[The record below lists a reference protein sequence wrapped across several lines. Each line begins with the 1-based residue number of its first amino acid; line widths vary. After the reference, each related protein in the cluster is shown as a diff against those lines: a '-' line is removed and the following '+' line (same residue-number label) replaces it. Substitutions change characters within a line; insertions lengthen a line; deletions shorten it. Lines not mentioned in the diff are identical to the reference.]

1 MVAKSDVSNTWGRR
15 ALALAPYLI
24 VVAGWILL
32 FPGIFSED
40 SLAAISMVRSGTV
53 AIDWTAIWIYLV
65 WVLTLGGVAPGLAT
79 LLLGLM
85 LVGSID
91 FWMRSTFVRP
101 WRPWLFLLIAAT
113 PTVWALGVTL
123 WHDISMTAGLFLL
136 VGLAT
141 RVTQGRPLSPAMTWT
156 VLFVG
161 ALLTATRI
169 NGPVTLV
176 VAGVLLLLV
185 SSRRRQLWVGV
196 VSAAVASGVILV
208 GANATADETSF
219 AKPGIET
226 AGLITDIGCAIQRDG
241 IQLTDEQ
248 SREIASYGLGS
259 DWTTGEICR
268 WTDRLYYLGTFDG
281 QKVTSDRLAVASLWW
296 SVLQDHPAELVSAR
310 MLRLNS
316 QLPLPLTGVPVAL
329 PFIQSIITPNDL
341 GIEWANPNV
350 SELARIPLR
359 AWNAVRIVVANPG
372 LWLTIMLVV
381 LAVFWRRDR
390 ELLLPTVL
398 TALSLQVLIFV
409 FSPFSETRYG
419 LFTVIAG
426 YAILGFAVLSA
437 IERRR
442 ATRAVPVES
451 GRGQGSL
458 PPA

>member
-1 MVAKSDVSNTWGRR
+1 MVARSRVSSTWGWR
-15 ALALAPYLI
+15 ALAVAPYLI
-24 VVAGWILL
+24 LVVGWLLL

-40 SLAAISMVRSGTV
+40 SLAAISMVRTGNV

-65 WVLTLGGVAPGLAT
+65 WVLSLGGTAPGLAT

-91 FWMRSTFVRP
+91 FWMRSTFTRP
-101 WRPWLFLLIAAT
+101 WRPWLFLVIAAT
-113 PTVWALGVTL
+113 PTVWALGITL
-123 WHDISMTAGLFLL
+123 WHDITMTAGLFLL

-141 RVTQGRPLSPAMTWT
+141 RVTQDRPLKPALTWAT
-156 VLFVG
+156 LIAG

-185 SSRRRQLWVGV
+185 SSHRRQLWVGI
-196 VSAAVASGVILV
+196 VSAAVASGAILLW
-208 GANATADETSF
+208 ANATADVTSLG
-219 AKPGIET
+219 KPGIET

-241 IQLTDEQ
+241 IQLTEQ
-248 SREIASYGLGS
+248 QAREIASYGLGTG
-259 DWTTGEICR
+259 WTTGEICR

-281 QKVTSDRLAVASLWW
+281 PKVAADRLAVVSLWW
-296 SVLQDHPAELVSAR
+296 SVMQDHPGELVSAR

-316 QLPLPLTGVPVAL
+316 QLPFPLTGVPVAL

-341 GIEWANPNV
+341 GIEWANPSV

-372 LWLTIMLVV
+372 LWLTVMLVV

-426 YAILGFAVLSA
+426 YAILGFAILTA
-437 IERRR
+437 LQRRR
-442 ATRAVPVES
+442 AKSE
-451 GRGQGSL
+451 
-458 PPA
+458 PAPSQSPSQ

>member
-1 MVAKSDVSNTWGRR
+1 MVAKSQGSSVWGRR
-15 ALALAPYLI
+15 ALAVAPYLFL
-24 VVAGWILL
+24 VFGWLLL

-40 SLAAISMVRSGTV
+40 SLAAINMIRTGSV

-65 WVLTLGGVAPGLAT
+65 WVLSLGGTAPGLAT

-91 FWMRSTFVRP
+91 FWMRSTLTRP
-101 WRPWLFLLIAAT
+101 WRPWLFFVIAAT

-141 RVTQGRPLSPAMTWT
+141 RVTQGRPLSPALTW
-156 VLFVG
+156 LILIVG

-176 VAGVLLLLV
+176 VAGILLLLV
-185 SSRRRQLWVGV
+185 SSHRRQLWVGV
-196 VSAAVASGVILV
+196 ISAVVASGVILL
-208 GANATADETSF
+208 GCNATADVRSLAT
-219 AKPGIET
+219 PGMET
-226 AGLITDIGCAIQRDG
+226 ASLITDIGCAIQRDG
-241 IQLTDEQ
+241 IELSDEQ
-248 SREIASYGLGS
+248 SQQIASYGLGPE
-259 DWTTGEICR
+259 WTASAVCQ
-268 WTDRLYYLGTFDG
+268 WTNALYGLGTFDG
-281 QKVTSDRLAVASLWW
+281 QRVVGDRLAVVALWS
-296 SVLQDHPAELVSAR
+296 SVLQDHPSEMVSAR
-310 MLRLNS
+310 MWRLNS
-316 QLPLPLTGVPVAL
+316 QLPLPLTGIPRPL

-341 GIEWANPNV
+341 GIEWANPSV

-359 AWNAVRIVVANPG
+359 AWNAVRIIVANPG

-426 YAILGFAVLSA
+426 YALLGFAIMTALQ
-437 IERRR
+437 RRR
-442 ATRAVPVES
+442 EKS
-451 GRGQGSL
+451 E
-458 PPA
+458 PAPSQSPSQ

>member
-1 MVAKSDVSNTWGRR
+1 MVAKSQGSSVWGWR
-15 ALALAPYLI
+15 ALGVAPYLI
-24 VVAGWILL
+24 LVVGWLLL

-40 SLAAISMVRSGTV
+40 SLAAISMVRTGNV

-65 WVLTLGGVAPGLAT
+65 WVLSLGGTAPGLAT
-79 LLLGLM
+79 LILGLM

-91 FWMRSTFVRP
+91 FWMRSTFPRP
-101 WRPWLFLLIAAT
+101 WRPWLFLVIAAT

-123 WHDISMTAGLFLL
+123 WHDISMTAGFFLL

-141 RVTQGRPLSPAMTWT
+141 RVTQGRPLQPVLTWAT
-156 VLFVG
+156 LIAG

-176 VAGVLLLLV
+176 VAGFLLLLV
-185 SSRRRQLWVGV
+185 SAHRRQLWVGV
-196 VSAAVASGVILV
+196 VSAAVASGAILL
-208 GANATADETSF
+208 GANATADVTSLG
-219 AKPGIET
+219 KPGIET

-281 QKVTSDRLAVASLWW
+281 QRVASDRVAVVSLWW
-296 SVLQDHPAELVSAR
+296 SVMQDHPAEVISAR

-316 QLPLPLTGVPVAL
+316 QLPFPLTGVPVAL
-329 PFIQSIITPNDL
+329 PFIQSIITPNDI
-341 GIEWANPNV
+341 GIEWANPSV

-359 AWNAVRIVVANPG
+359 AWNAVRIIVANPG
-372 LWLTIMLVV
+372 LWLTVMLVV

-398 TALSLQVLIFV
+398 TALSLQVLIFM

-426 YAILGFAVLSA
+426 YAILGFAILA
-437 IERRR
+437 ALQRRR
-442 ATRAVPVES
+442 AKSQRAPS
-451 GRGQGSL
+451 QS
-458 PPA
+458 PSQ

>member
-1 MVAKSDVSNTWGRR
+1 MVDKSHASGLWARLT
-15 ALALAPYLI
+15 LAVAPYLI
-24 VVAGWILL
+24 LVVGWLAL
-32 FPGIFSED
+32 YPGIFSED
-40 SLAAISMVRSGTV
+40 SLAAISMVRSGSV

-65 WVLTLGGVAPGLAT
+65 WVLSLGGVAPGLAT

-91 FWMRSTFVRP
+91 FWMRATFLRP
-101 WRPWLFLLIAAT
+101 WRPWLFLVIAAT

-141 RVTQGRPLSPAMTWT
+141 RVIQRRPLSAALTWFT
-156 VLFVG
+156 LIAG

-176 VAGVLLLLV
+176 VAGGLLLLI
-185 SSRRRQLWVGV
+185 SSHRRQLWLGV
-196 VSAAVASGVILV
+196 VAAVAASAVILL
-208 GANATADETSF
+208 GANATADVTSLG
-219 AKPGIET
+219 KPGIET
-226 AGLITDIGCAIQRDG
+226 AGLLADVGCAIQRDG
-241 IQLTDEQ
+241 ITLTDEQ

-259 DWTTGEICR
+259 DWTSGEVCV
-268 WTDRLYYLGTFDG
+268 WTDSLYRLGTFDG
-281 QKVTSDRLAVASLWW
+281 QRVTGDRLAVVSIWW
-296 SVLQDHPAELVSAR
+296 SVFQDHPSEIVVAR
-310 MLRLNS
+310 MWRLNG
-316 QLPLPLTGVPVAL
+316 QLPFPLTGVPRAF

-341 GIEWANPNV
+341 GIEWANPSV
-350 SELARIPLR
+350 TELARIPLR

-426 YAILGFAVLSA
+426 YAVLGFAVITALQ
-437 IERRR
+437 RRR
-442 ATRAVPVES
+442 TASQQAPSVEAS
-451 GRGQGSL
+451 Q
-458 PPA
+458 